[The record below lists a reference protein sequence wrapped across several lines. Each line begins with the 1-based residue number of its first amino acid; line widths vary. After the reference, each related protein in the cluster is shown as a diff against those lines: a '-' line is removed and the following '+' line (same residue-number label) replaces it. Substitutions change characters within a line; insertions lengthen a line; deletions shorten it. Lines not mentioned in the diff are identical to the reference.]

1 MRLRLKIVLFLL
13 LSFTFSLQAQIQSDY
28 NLKLI
33 EGQFQN
39 VNYPGFDI
47 HLPMLYFVA
56 ENDSGRF
63 VYHLSLADQIKQA
76 TSTGCRAGRFFLTA
90 ENKFM
95 LIDVTGKLTECG
107 TSKLAKHWQI
117 LSNRVSQM
125 EEAALNNYGNLLA
138 LYGKVNKNDR
148 NHLMTYD
155 LKYDNLNVI
164 NCHSSSGKELSWSP
178 QSAYLSYT
186 IPESYESKR
195 GIGICRWDGSCV
207 SQIRSD
213 TVELSGA
220 KWGLSTTKFA
230 CIAKSGSS
238 SYIFVLKT
246 DGSLVEKVL
255 QTSMSIT
262 SIAWSPNGLYM
273 AAILQKEDE
282 NTNELWLIDLES
294 TP

>member
-1 MRLRLKIVLFLL
+1 MRLQFKIVLFLS
-13 LSFTFSLQAQIQSDY
+13 LSFTYCLQAQIQSDY
-28 NLKLI
+28 NLKHI

-63 VYHLSLADQIKQA
+63 VYRLSLADQIKQA
-76 TSTGCRAGRFFLTA
+76 TSTGCKAERFFLTA
-90 ENKFM
+90 ENNFM
-95 LIDVTGKLTECG
+95 LIDVTGKLAECG
-107 TSKLAKHWQI
+107 TSKLEKQWQT
-117 LSNRVSQM
+117 LSNRVSQI
-125 EEAALNNYGNLLA
+125 EEAALNKHVNLLA
-138 LYGKVNKNDR
+138 LYGKVNQNDR

-155 LKYDNLNVI
+155 LRYDNLNTI
-164 NCHSSSGKELSWSP
+164 YCHSSSGKELSWSP

-186 IPESYESKR
+186 IPESYESLR
-195 GIGICRWDGSCV
+195 SIGICRWDGSCV
-207 SQIRSD
+207 TQIRSD

-220 KWGLSTTKFA
+220 KWGLSSTKFA

-255 QTSMSIT
+255 QTSMSII
-262 SIAWSPNGLYM
+262 SIAWSPNGLYL

-294 TP
+294 AP